1 MVITEHYIIAFGLP
15 CENASCQIILD
26 STPLNF
32 WWNGS
37 AAVSM
42 FFVLSGLVLSLKYF
56 RSGHNPDLSDFNPTG
71 YLIARVFR
79 IWLPYLAILL
89 ISGILYRYATQSPMI
104 KTSLPASTWISE
116 MWHGHPLSFSDMV
129 RESFLL
135 KLPEMIVL
143 IPQSWTLTI
152 ELVLSLLLPIGLLL
166 AGKGTSWLIF
176 FVLFVVSFLGVS
188 LFLVHFLLGLLIARY
203 YQSLAGYLVDHIW
216 QRRLICAA
224 GVLCYTSGNVICM
237 LTGDST
243 IELVNGLGAAF
254 LLIYVLGSLRTQ
266 RYLSHPVFTKIGK
279 VSYSAYLIH
288 MLILICLTP
297 YLLKWLGSLTSH
309 HFGLWF
315 GGYLLTVLIVQ
326 GLSLLSYKW
335 LEIPS
340 VAMGHRIT
348 DRIRSFSL

>member
-15 CENASCQIILD
+15 CENASCQKILD

-42 FFVLSGLVLSLKYF
+42 FFVLSGLVLALKYF
-56 RSGHNPDLSDFNPTG
+56 RSGHISDLTDFNPTG
-71 YLIARVFR
+71 YLIGRVFR
-79 IWLPYLAILL
+79 IWLPYLAVLL
-89 ISGILYRYATQSPMI
+89 ISAGLYRYTVQSPMI
-104 KTSLPASTWISE
+104 KTPLPASTWISE
-116 MWHGHPLSFSDMV
+116 MWHGHPLDFSDMV

-135 KLPEMIVL
+135 KLPDLIVL

-152 ELVLSLLLPIGLLL
+152 ELVLSLLLPVGLVL
-166 AGKGTSWLIF
+166 AGKGIRWLIF
-176 FVLFVVSFLGVS
+176 FALFAVSFLGVW

-203 YQSLAGYLVDHIW
+203 YQSLAGYLVGHIW
-216 QRRLICAA
+216 QRRLICVA

-266 RYLSHPVFTKIGK
+266 RYLSHPVFTKLGK

-297 YLLKWLGSLTSH
+297 HLLKLLELLTSH
-309 HFGLWF
+309 RFGLWF

-326 GLSLLSYKW
+326 ALSLLSYKW

-340 VAMGHRIT
+340 VTMGRQIV
-348 DRIRSFSL
+348 DQIRSFSR